1 MFLKLLSGKVLD
13 SFQDMLY
20 SSHRDRM
27 STAFDKP
34 EWEVKLYYKASKKY
48 VVKADTREE
57 AHKLAYNN
65 FLDTNPD
72 QMLKESEI
80 EDFFIE
86 TTIDGEEGS
95 DMLHE

>member
-1 MFLKLLSGKVLD
+1 MA
-13 SFQDMLY
+13 
-20 SSHRDRM
+20 
-27 STAFDKP
+27 TAFDKP
-34 EWEVKLYYKASKKY
+34 EWEVKLYYKALNRSY

-57 AHKLAYNN
+57 AHKLAYNE
-65 FLDTNPD
+65 FLDANPD
-72 QMLKESEI
+72 EILKKSEI